1 MPRFILPKGLFR
13 AFIIL
18 LLALFIF
25 LPLAQTIFLSFVATR
40 PHPDIEIGS
49 IGLFNFRA
57 IFESPVLTA
66 SILNSLTYVLL
77 NVFLCLLVGLPA
89 AYAFSRYRFIGD
101 RHILLLLLTFRLTP
115 PVTLSLPIFLLFAEF
130 NLVNSPLGIGLVH
143 CLFNIPIAIWI
154 LENFI
159 TEIPPEFDEMAF
171 IDGYSLPRFFL
182 TRLIPALAPGIAV
195 AGFFCFIFS
204 WVEVVFARILTVTA
218 GKPITMAIN
227 ALFTFQ
233 TDIGLVMAMTVF
245 SLLPGMVMIFLIRN
259 HISKGFVVRM

>member
-1 MPRFILPKGLFR
+1 
-13 AFIIL
+13 
-18 LLALFIF
+18 
-25 LPLAQTIFLSFVATR
+25 
-40 PHPDIEIGS
+40 
-49 IGLFNFRA
+49 
-57 IFESPVLTA
+57 
-66 SILNSLTYVLL
+66 
-77 NVFLCLLVGLPA
+77 
-89 AYAFSRYRFIGD
+89 
-101 RHILLLLLTFRLTP
+101 
-115 PVTLSLPIFLLFAEF
+115 
-130 NLVNSPLGIGLVH
+130 
-143 CLFNIPIAIWI
+143 
-154 LENFI
+154 
-159 TEIPPEFDEMAF
+159 MAF

-245 SLLPGMVMIFLIRN
+245 SLLPGMAMIFLIRN